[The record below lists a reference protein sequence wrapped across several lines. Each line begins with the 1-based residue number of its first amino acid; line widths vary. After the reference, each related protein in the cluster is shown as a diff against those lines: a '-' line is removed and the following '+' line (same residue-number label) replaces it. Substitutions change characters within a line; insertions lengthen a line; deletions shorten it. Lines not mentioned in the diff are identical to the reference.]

1 MGVSKKSAAGEDGRD
16 PLKIR
21 IKLEVPEIRAKK
33 IRKSQCGWFFS
44 GNWNSTK
51 APLLHD
57 ANVTTEGRRFS
68 FPMVFLGFLKVF
80 LRLS

>member
-33 IRKSQCGWFFS
+33 IRKSQCGWGIS
-44 GNWNSTK
+44 EAALTSRR
-51 APLLHD
+51 
-57 ANVTTEGRRFS
+57 TTD
-68 FPMVFLGFLKVF
+68 
-80 LRLS
+80 